1 MLTDRKCKNPDTKGD
16 EIARLEQK
24 ISKQESILKDLENK
38 VPIKALFRKTRQS
51 QLRIDNF
58 QKKIDELYDL
68 DDDKYKE
75 KCPDGIYYER
85 DIANV
90 TKEDTKTVA
99 FIWFGS
105 IAFIISIMELCLH

>member
-38 VPIKALFRKTRQS
+38 STLLKSTAEKQDKV

-58 QKKIDELYDL
+58 QK
-68 DDDKYKE
+68 
-75 KCPDGIYYER
+75 
-85 DIANV
+85 N
-90 TKEDTKTVA
+90 
-99 FIWFGS
+99 
-105 IAFIISIMELCLH
+105 